1 MASETAWGA
10 AFGNEAGPEQGGDE
24 VKAVSPRGRA
34 RAWSYSTLKDYES
47 CPHRIKLK
55 LEKAPVP
62 EQTEENRGTIIHRLC
77 EEFVKGEIEEVP
89 RELRKFEEQFWEDRD
104 SFFEGKMEVE
114 QEWGF
119 TQDWEQCNWFE
130 AWLRVK
136 CDQVLHLAE
145 HELRITDHKSGKK
158 FGNEVPHLQ
167 QAQLYA
173 LSAFMRYP
181 KVEAIETEMRYLD
194 EGKRTLKLW
203 SRDKDCVRLLAQYN
217 KRVGFFQVDTI
228 LKPNANRMNCKYCR
242 YGVTNGSSACAHAV
256 PWE

>member
-1 MASETAWGA
+1 MGSASDWGSSFGDTAGS
-10 AFGNEAGPEQGGDE
+10 EQGGDE
-24 VKAVSPRGRA
+24 SQAVSPRGRQ
-34 RAWSYSTLKDYES
+34 RAWSYSSLKDYES

-62 EQTEENRGTIIHRLC
+62 QQEEENRGTVVHRLC
-77 EEFVKGEIEEVP
+77 EEFVKGGIDELP

-104 SFFEGKMEVE
+104 AFIAGTMEVE

-119 TQDWEQCNWFE
+119 DQDWEQCSWYE

-136 CDQVLHLAE
+136 CDQVHHLAE
-145 HELRITDHKSGKK
+145 HELRITDHKTGKK

-181 KVEAIETEMRYLD
+181 KVESIETEMRYLD

-203 SRDKDCVRLLAQYN
+203 SRDKDCARLLAQYT
-217 KRVGFFQVDTI
+217 KRVGFYQVDSI
-228 LKPNANRMNCKYCR
+228 LKPNPNRMNCKYCR
-242 YGVTNGSSACAHAV
+242 YGVTNGSSACAHAI